1 MRLTDV
7 KRPIRRGMVQT
18 LSPHPNTPSISV
30 ERIEVDFQHEGR
42 NSTLVKFRLKG
53 ACDRI
58 VIPDVSAAIEEAQ
71 RSDQLA
77 FMQAT
82 LASRSGR
89 PSHPGLPGSPRAG
102 RADGLWRTT
111 CFEVFAGLSDGSYA
125 EFNLSPSK
133 EWAAY
138 GFDGYRKGM
147 RDLAGS
153 VEVFKVERL
162 RDGLEVCAWLNW
174 TNWPGSRRI
183 GLSAV
188 IEGTDGNIS
197 YWALAHPSDKPDFHH
212 PDSFALVLPPLEP
225 A

>member
-1 MRLTDV
+1 
-7 KRPIRRGMVQT
+7 MVQT
-18 LSPHPNTPSISV
+18 LSPHPNTPSTSV

-42 NSTLVKFRLKG
+42 SSTLVQFRLKG

-58 VIPDVSAAIEEAQ
+58 VIPAVSAGVEEAQ
-71 RSDQLA
+71 RSHQLA
-77 FMQAT
+77 FMHAT
-82 LASRSGR
+82 IASRSGR
-89 PSHPGLPGSPRAG
+89 PSYPGLPGSPGAG

-162 RDGLEVCAWLNW
+162 GDGLEVCAWLNW

-212 PDSFALVLPPLEP
+212 PDSFALILPPSET

>member
-1 MRLTDV
+1 M
-7 KRPIRRGMVQT
+7 Q
-18 LSPHPNTPSISV
+18 
-30 ERIEVDFQHEGR
+30 
-42 NSTLVKFRLKG
+42 FRLKG

-58 VIPDVSAAIEEAQ
+58 VIPAVLAGVEEAQ
-71 RSDQLA
+71 RSHQLA
-77 FMQAT
+77 FMHAT
-82 LASRSGR
+82 IASRSGR
-89 PSHPGLPGSPRAG
+89 PSYPGLPGSPGAG

-162 RDGLEVCAWLNW
+162 GDGLEVCAWLNW

-212 PDSFALVLPPLEP
+212 PDSFALILPPSET

>member
-1 MRLTDV
+1 
-7 KRPIRRGMVQT
+7 MVQT
-18 LSPHPNTPSISV
+18 LSPHPNTPSTSV

-42 NSTLVKFRLKG
+42 GSTLVQFRLKG

-58 VIPDVSAAIEEAQ
+58 VIPAVSAGVEEAQ
-71 RSDQLA
+71 RSHQLA
-77 FMQAT
+77 FMHAT
-82 LASRSGR
+82 IASRSGR
-89 PSHPGLPGSPRAG
+89 PSYPGLPGSPGAG

-162 RDGLEVCAWLNW
+162 GDGLEVCACLNW

-212 PDSFALVLPPLEP
+212 PDSFALILPPSET